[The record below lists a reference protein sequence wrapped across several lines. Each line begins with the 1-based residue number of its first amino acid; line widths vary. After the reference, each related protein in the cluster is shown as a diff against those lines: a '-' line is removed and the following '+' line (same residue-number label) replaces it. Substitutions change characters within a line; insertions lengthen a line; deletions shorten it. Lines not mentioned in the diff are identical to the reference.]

1 MIRALDDSEGSFVLR
16 TTSVSSLDPDKGTLP
31 LTRKNA
37 EPFFRIGAGG
47 FLPLFFLFFWGKGID
62 KFGGGGILMLVV
74 Q

>member
-1 MIRALDDSEGSFVLR
+1 MLR
-16 TTSVSSLDPDKGTLP
+16 TTSVSALDPDKGTLP

-62 KFGGGGILMLVV
+62 KFGAGGILMFVV